1 MEGRPPSTDG
11 LHRPI
16 KFAQAASK
24 GLETH
29 QQQLDLTVYNT
40 ACTASVTEAK
50 CDCCLSVLPLSKA
63 EINTAHQK

>member
-1 MEGRPPSTDG
+1 MEGRLTPSTDG

-40 ACTASVTEAK
+40 VCTASVAEAK
-50 CDCCLSVLPLSKA
+50 SPMWLLP
-63 EINTAHQK
+63 